1 MCDRVNENHSTEEGL
16 HDRAIYPKYLFFSTN
31 SQHYFVSFF
40 SENQW
45 STKFIVILAI
55 TVFFA
60 LVIVCLLIA
69 ILYKWLSK
77 RRQGKKE
84 KISSPKKQQRTPHSP
99 QDRPRHTKLMRSD
112 SSLSEIDVS
121 RDSSLPP
128 TPLSPLSEE
137 DSLPFPFERGR
148 LEFSIFFDRE
158 QESLKATVIQAHGLP
173 QRSCVFYVEGTL
185 LPDITTRQETSLRY
199 HNPSPV
205 FEETI
210 KFTLPFEELS
220 ERTLC
225 LKVVELDGFSQKLPV
240 GRLLYS
246 FDTENNNYMDILKM
260 DVELVRELP
269 QVLPELLLK

>member
-1 MCDRVNENHSTEEGL
+1 MIEQFTENTWFFHELITL
-16 HDRAIYPKYLFFSTN
+16 FLFFL
-31 SQHYFVSFF
+31 
-40 SENQW
+40 ENQW
-45 STKFIVILAI
+45 STKFIVILVI

-84 KISSPKKQQRTPHSP
+84 ISTPKKQQQRTPDSA
-99 QDRPRHTKLMRSD
+99 QDKPRHTKLMRSD
-112 SSLSEIDVS
+112 SSLSEVDVS

-148 LEFSIFFDRE
+148 LEFSMFFDRE
-158 QESLKATVIQAHGLP
+158 HESLRATIIQAHGLP

-185 LPDITTRQETSLRY
+185 LPDITTRQQTSLRY

-246 FDTENNNYMDILKM
+246 FDTENNNYMDIMKM
-260 DVELVRELP
+260 DVELARELP
-269 QVLPELLLK
+269 QVLREFLLKLFENYGILITF